1 MIDTKQIRESVA
13 TICQKYGEEYWRNLD
28 KKKEYPTDFVK
39 EMTTSGFLNILIPEE
54 YGGAGLGLKEACIV
68 LEELSL
74 QGAHAGACHAQM
86 YVMGTLLRHGS
97 DKQKKEYLPK
107 ISSGEL
113 RLQSFAVTEPNSGT
127 DTTSIKTM
135 AKKTNDGWIING
147 QKVWISRVEHSD
159 LMILLARTKPQ
170 GALTKK
176 TDGFSVFLIDIEQA
190 KESGL
195 KIVKID
201 SMINHHSCELFF
213 DDVFIP
219 DESIIGEEDKGFRA
233 IMDGMNAE
241 RILIASECVGDG
253 KYFIEKSVNYAK
265 TSKIFEIVEK
275 KFPTNSIIT
284 LDAGNNAAWPQ
295 RFLSFGRNRRQ
306 IASTCGSMGYA
317 IPAAVSSA
325 LSNPEKAVL
334 CCVGDGG
341 FMMSSQEISTAVHYG
356 AKIIILLINNSSYAT
371 IRMHQERDYPGRKIA
386 TDLKNPDFVKLC
398 KAMGADAYRVKG
410 VEDFSQIFAKSLKSK
425 KVNVI
430 EIPISINQLSHRYN
444 LN

>member
-39 EMTTSGFLNILIPEE
+39 EMTTSGFLNILIPQE
-54 YGGAGLGLKEACIV
+54 YGGAGLGLKEACVV

-176 TDGFSVFLIDIEQA
+176 TDGFSVFLIDIEKA

-241 RILIASECVGDG
+241 RILIASECIGDG

-265 TSKIFEIVEK
+265 TRKIFNREIGMNQGIQFPIAECYSQIEAASLMVDKAATLFDKGK
-275 KFPTNSIIT
+275 KCGAEANMAKM
-284 LDAGNNAAWPQ
+284 LAADASW
-295 RFLSFGRNRRQ
+295 
-306 IASTCGSMGYA
+306 
-317 IPAAVSSA
+317 
-325 LSNPEKAVL
+325 KA
-334 CCVGDGG
+334 GTTAMETFGG
-341 FMMSSQEISTAVHYG
+341 FGFSKEYDIERKFRETRLYQTAPVSRNL
-356 AKIIILLINNSSYAT
+356 ILSY
-371 IRMHQERDYPGRKIA
+371 IA
-386 TDLKNPDFVKLC
+386 EHVL
-398 KAMGADAYRVKG
+398 
-410 VEDFSQIFAKSLKSK
+410 
-425 KVNVI
+425 
-430 EIPISINQLSHRYN
+430 N
-444 LN
+444 LPRSF

>member
-1 MIDTKQIRESVA
+1 MIDTKQIRDSVA

-241 RILIASECVGDG
+241 RILIASECIGDG

-265 TSKIFEIVEK
+265 TRKIFNREIGMNQGIQFPIAECYSQIEAASLMVDKAATLFDEGK
-275 KFPTNSIIT
+275 KCGAEANMAKM
-284 LDAGNNAAWPQ
+284 LAADASW
-295 RFLSFGRNRRQ
+295 
-306 IASTCGSMGYA
+306 
-317 IPAAVSSA
+317 
-325 LSNPEKAVL
+325 KA
-334 CCVGDGG
+334 GTTAMETFGG
-341 FMMSSQEISTAVHYG
+341 FGFSKEYDIERKFRETRLYQTAPVSRNL
-356 AKIIILLINNSSYAT
+356 ILSY
-371 IRMHQERDYPGRKIA
+371 IA
-386 TDLKNPDFVKLC
+386 EHVL
-398 KAMGADAYRVKG
+398 
-410 VEDFSQIFAKSLKSK
+410 
-425 KVNVI
+425 
-430 EIPISINQLSHRYN
+430 N
-444 LN
+444 LPRSF

>member
-39 EMTTSGFLNILIPEE
+39 EMTTSGFLNILIPQE

-170 GALTKK
+170 GALPKK
-176 TDGFSVFLIDIEQA
+176 TDGFTVFLIDIQQA

-241 RILIASECVGDG
+241 RILIASECIGDG

-265 TSKIFEIVEK
+265 TRKVFNREIGMNQGIQFPIAECYSQIEAASLMVDKAATLFDEGK
-275 KFPTNSIIT
+275 KCGAEANMAKM
-284 LDAGNNAAWPQ
+284 LAADASW
-295 RFLSFGRNRRQ
+295 
-306 IASTCGSMGYA
+306 
-317 IPAAVSSA
+317 
-325 LSNPEKAVL
+325 KA
-334 CCVGDGG
+334 GTTAMETFGG
-341 FMMSSQEISTAVHYG
+341 FGFSKEYDIERKFRETRLYQTAPVSRNL
-356 AKIIILLINNSSYAT
+356 ILSY
-371 IRMHQERDYPGRKIA
+371 IA
-386 TDLKNPDFVKLC
+386 EHVL
-398 KAMGADAYRVKG
+398 
-410 VEDFSQIFAKSLKSK
+410 
-425 KVNVI
+425 
-430 EIPISINQLSHRYN
+430 N
-444 LN
+444 LPRSF

>member
-1 MIDTKQIRESVA
+1 LIDTKQIRESVA

-39 EMTTSGFLNILIPEE
+39 EMTTSGFLNILIPQE

-241 RILIASECVGDG
+241 RILIASECIGDG
-253 KYFIEKSVNYAK
+253 KYFIDKSVNYAK
-265 TSKIFEIVEK
+265 TRKIFNREIGMNQGIQFPIAECYSQIEAASLMVDKAATLFDEGK
-275 KFPTNSIIT
+275 KCGAEANMAKM
-284 LDAGNNAAWPQ
+284 LAADASW
-295 RFLSFGRNRRQ
+295 
-306 IASTCGSMGYA
+306 
-317 IPAAVSSA
+317 
-325 LSNPEKAVL
+325 KA
-334 CCVGDGG
+334 GTTAMETFGG
-341 FMMSSQEISTAVHYG
+341 FGFSKEYDIERKFRETRLYQTAPVSRNL
-356 AKIIILLINNSSYAT
+356 ILSY
-371 IRMHQERDYPGRKIA
+371 IA
-386 TDLKNPDFVKLC
+386 EHVL
-398 KAMGADAYRVKG
+398 
-410 VEDFSQIFAKSLKSK
+410 
-425 KVNVI
+425 
-430 EIPISINQLSHRYN
+430 N
-444 LN
+444 LPRSF

>member
-13 TICQKYGEEYWRNLD
+13 TICQKYGEEYWRDLD

-39 EMTTSGFLNILIPEE
+39 EMTTSGFLNILIPQE

-170 GALTKK
+170 GALPKK
-176 TDGFSVFLIDIEQA
+176 TDGFSVFLINIEQA
-190 KESGL
+190 KKCGL

-219 DESIIGEEDKGFRA
+219 DESIIGEEDQGFRA

-241 RILIASECVGDG
+241 RILIASECIGDG

-265 TSKIFEIVEK
+265 TRKIFNREIGMNQGIQFPIAECYSQIEAASLMVDKAATLFDEGK
-275 KFPTNSIIT
+275 KCGAEANMAKM
-284 LDAGNNAAWPQ
+284 LAADASW
-295 RFLSFGRNRRQ
+295 
-306 IASTCGSMGYA
+306 
-317 IPAAVSSA
+317 
-325 LSNPEKAVL
+325 KA
-334 CCVGDGG
+334 GTTAMETFGG
-341 FMMSSQEISTAVHYG
+341 FGFSKEYDIERKFRETRLYQTAPVSRNL
-356 AKIIILLINNSSYAT
+356 ILSY
-371 IRMHQERDYPGRKIA
+371 IA
-386 TDLKNPDFVKLC
+386 EHVL
-398 KAMGADAYRVKG
+398 
-410 VEDFSQIFAKSLKSK
+410 
-425 KVNVI
+425 
-430 EIPISINQLSHRYN
+430 N
-444 LN
+444 LPRSF

>member
-1 MIDTKQIRESVA
+1 
-13 TICQKYGEEYWRNLD
+13 
-28 KKKEYPTDFVK
+28 
-39 EMTTSGFLNILIPEE
+39 MTTSGFLNILIPQE

-170 GALTKK
+170 GALPKK
-176 TDGFSVFLIDIEQA
+176 TDGFSVFLINIEKA

-195 KIVKID
+195 KIAKID

-241 RILIASECVGDG
+241 RILIASECIGDG

-265 TSKIFEIVEK
+265 TRKIFNREIGMNQGIQFPIAECYSQIEAASLMVDKAATLFDEGK
-275 KFPTNSIIT
+275 KCGAEANMAKM
-284 LDAGNNAAWPQ
+284 LAADASW
-295 RFLSFGRNRRQ
+295 
-306 IASTCGSMGYA
+306 
-317 IPAAVSSA
+317 
-325 LSNPEKAVL
+325 KA
-334 CCVGDGG
+334 GTTAMETFGG
-341 FMMSSQEISTAVHYG
+341 FGFSKEYDIERKFRETRLYQTAPVSRNL
-356 AKIIILLINNSSYAT
+356 ILSY
-371 IRMHQERDYPGRKIA
+371 IA
-386 TDLKNPDFVKLC
+386 EHVL
-398 KAMGADAYRVKG
+398 
-410 VEDFSQIFAKSLKSK
+410 
-425 KVNVI
+425 
-430 EIPISINQLSHRYN
+430 N
-444 LN
+444 LPRSF

>member
-1 MIDTKQIRESVA
+1 MIDTKQIRASVA

-39 EMTTSGFLNILIPEE
+39 EMTTSGFLNILIPQE

-170 GALTKK
+170 GALPKK
-176 TDGFSVFLIDIEQA
+176 TDGFSVFLINIEQA

-195 KIVKID
+195 KIAKID

-241 RILIASECVGDG
+241 RILIASECIGDG

-265 TSKIFEIVEK
+265 TRKIFNREIGMNQGIQFPIAECYSQIEAASLMVDKAATLFDEGK
-275 KFPTNSIIT
+275 KCGAEANMAKM
-284 LDAGNNAAWPQ
+284 LAADASW
-295 RFLSFGRNRRQ
+295 
-306 IASTCGSMGYA
+306 
-317 IPAAVSSA
+317 
-325 LSNPEKAVL
+325 KA
-334 CCVGDGG
+334 GTTAMETFGG
-341 FMMSSQEISTAVHYG
+341 FGFSKEYDIERKFRETRLYQTAPVSRNL
-356 AKIIILLINNSSYAT
+356 ILSY
-371 IRMHQERDYPGRKIA
+371 IA
-386 TDLKNPDFVKLC
+386 EHVL
-398 KAMGADAYRVKG
+398 
-410 VEDFSQIFAKSLKSK
+410 
-425 KVNVI
+425 
-430 EIPISINQLSHRYN
+430 N
-444 LN
+444 LPRSF

>member
-13 TICQKYGEEYWRNLD
+13 IICKKYGEEYWRNLD

-39 EMTTSGFLNILIPEE
+39 EMTISGFLNILIPQE

-68 LEELSL
+68 LEEISL

-97 DKQKKEYLPK
+97 DKQKKEFLPK

-127 DTTSIKTM
+127 DTTSIKTI
-135 AKKTNDGWIING
+135 AKKTSGGWIVNG

-170 GALTKK
+170 GALPKK
-176 TDGFSVFLIDIEQA
+176 TDGFSVFLINIEQA

-241 RILIASECVGDG
+241 RILIASECIGDG

-265 TSKIFEIVEK
+265 TRKIFNREIGMNQGIQFPIAECYSQIESASLMVDKAATLFDQGK
-275 KFPTNSIIT
+275 KCGAEANMAKM
-284 LDAGNNAAWPQ
+284 LAADASW
-295 RFLSFGRNRRQ
+295 
-306 IASTCGSMGYA
+306 
-317 IPAAVSSA
+317 
-325 LSNPEKAVL
+325 KA
-334 CCVGDGG
+334 GTTAMETFGG
-341 FMMSSQEISTAVHYG
+341 FGFSKEYDIERKFRETRLYQTAPVSRNL
-356 AKIIILLINNSSYAT
+356 ILSY
-371 IRMHQERDYPGRKIA
+371 IA
-386 TDLKNPDFVKLC
+386 EHVL
-398 KAMGADAYRVKG
+398 
-410 VEDFSQIFAKSLKSK
+410 
-425 KVNVI
+425 
-430 EIPISINQLSHRYN
+430 N
-444 LN
+444 LPRSF

>member
-39 EMTTSGFLNILIPEE
+39 EMTTSGFLNILIPQE

-97 DKQKKEYLPK
+97 DKQKNEYLPK

-170 GALTKK
+170 GALPKK
-176 TDGFSVFLIDIEQA
+176 TDGFSVFLIDIDQA

-241 RILIASECVGDG
+241 RILIASECIGDG

-265 TSKIFEIVEK
+265 TRKIFNREIGMNQGIQFPIAECYSQIEAASLMVDKAATLFDEGK
-275 KFPTNSIIT
+275 KCGAEANMAKM
-284 LDAGNNAAWPQ
+284 LAADASW
-295 RFLSFGRNRRQ
+295 
-306 IASTCGSMGYA
+306 
-317 IPAAVSSA
+317 
-325 LSNPEKAVL
+325 KA
-334 CCVGDGG
+334 GTTAMETFGG
-341 FMMSSQEISTAVHYG
+341 FGFSKEYDIERKFRETRLYQTAPVSRNL
-356 AKIIILLINNSSYAT
+356 ILSY
-371 IRMHQERDYPGRKIA
+371 IA
-386 TDLKNPDFVKLC
+386 EHVL
-398 KAMGADAYRVKG
+398 
-410 VEDFSQIFAKSLKSK
+410 
-425 KVNVI
+425 
-430 EIPISINQLSHRYN
+430 N
-444 LN
+444 LPRSF

>member
-13 TICQKYGEEYWRNLD
+13 TICQKYGEEYWRDLD

-170 GALTKK
+170 GAATKK

-241 RILIASECVGDG
+241 RILIASECIGDG

-265 TSKIFEIVEK
+265 TRKIFNREIGMNQGIQFPIAECYSQIEAASLMVDKAATLFDEGK
-275 KFPTNSIIT
+275 KCGAEANMAKM
-284 LDAGNNAAWPQ
+284 LAADASW
-295 RFLSFGRNRRQ
+295 
-306 IASTCGSMGYA
+306 
-317 IPAAVSSA
+317 
-325 LSNPEKAVL
+325 KA
-334 CCVGDGG
+334 GTTAMETFGG
-341 FMMSSQEISTAVHYG
+341 FGFSKEYDIERKFRETRLYQTAPVSRNLILSYISEHV
-356 AKIIILLINNSSYAT
+356 L
-371 IRMHQERDYPGRKIA
+371 
-386 TDLKNPDFVKLC
+386 
-398 KAMGADAYRVKG
+398 
-410 VEDFSQIFAKSLKSK
+410 
-425 KVNVI
+425 
-430 EIPISINQLSHRYN
+430 N
-444 LN
+444 LPRSF

>member
-1 MIDTKQIRESVA
+1 MIDTQQIRESVA

-39 EMTTSGFLNILIPEE
+39 EMTTSGFLNILIPQE
-54 YGGAGLGLKEACIV
+54 YGGAGLGLKEACVV

-170 GALTKK
+170 GALPKK
-176 TDGFSVFLIDIEQA
+176 TDGFSVFLINIEQA

-195 KIVKID
+195 KVAKID

-241 RILIASECVGDG
+241 RILIASECIGDG

-265 TSKIFEIVEK
+265 TRKIFNREIGMNQGIQFPIAECYSQIEAASLMVDKAATLFDKGK
-275 KFPTNSIIT
+275 KCGAEANMAKM
-284 LDAGNNAAWPQ
+284 LAADASW
-295 RFLSFGRNRRQ
+295 
-306 IASTCGSMGYA
+306 
-317 IPAAVSSA
+317 
-325 LSNPEKAVL
+325 KA
-334 CCVGDGG
+334 GTTAMETFGG
-341 FMMSSQEISTAVHYG
+341 FGFSKEYDIERKFRETRLYQTAPVSRNL
-356 AKIIILLINNSSYAT
+356 ILSY
-371 IRMHQERDYPGRKIA
+371 IA
-386 TDLKNPDFVKLC
+386 EHVL
-398 KAMGADAYRVKG
+398 
-410 VEDFSQIFAKSLKSK
+410 
-425 KVNVI
+425 
-430 EIPISINQLSHRYN
+430 N
-444 LN
+444 LPRSF

>member
-170 GALTKK
+170 GALAKK

-241 RILIASECVGDG
+241 RILIASECIGDG

-265 TSKIFEIVEK
+265 TRKIFNREIGMNQGIQ
-275 KFPTNSIIT
+275 FPIAECYS
-284 LDAGNNAAWPQ
+284 
-295 RFLSFGRNRRQ
+295 Q
-306 IASTCGSMGYA
+306 IAAASLMVDKAATLFDEGKKCGAEANMA
-317 IPAAVSSA
+317 KMLAADASW
-325 LSNPEKAVL
+325 KA
-334 CCVGDGG
+334 GTTAMETFGG
-341 FMMSSQEISTAVHYG
+341 FGFSKEYDIERKFRETRLYQTAPVSRNL
-356 AKIIILLINNSSYAT
+356 ILSY
-371 IRMHQERDYPGRKIA
+371 IA
-386 TDLKNPDFVKLC
+386 EHVL
-398 KAMGADAYRVKG
+398 
-410 VEDFSQIFAKSLKSK
+410 
-425 KVNVI
+425 
-430 EIPISINQLSHRYN
+430 N
-444 LN
+444 LPRSF

>member
-1 MIDTKQIRESVA
+1 MIDTRQIRESVA
-13 TICQKYGEEYWRNLD
+13 TICQKYGEEYWRDLD

-39 EMTTSGFLNILIPEE
+39 EMTTSGFLNILIPQE

-170 GALTKK
+170 GALPKK
-176 TDGFSVFLIDIEQA
+176 TDGFSVFLINIEQA

-195 KIVKID
+195 KIAKID

-241 RILIASECVGDG
+241 RILIASECIGDG

-265 TSKIFEIVEK
+265 TRKIFNREIGMNQGIQFPIAECYSQIEAASLMVDKAATLFDKGK
-275 KFPTNSIIT
+275 KCGAEANMAKM
-284 LDAGNNAAWPQ
+284 LAADASW
-295 RFLSFGRNRRQ
+295 
-306 IASTCGSMGYA
+306 
-317 IPAAVSSA
+317 
-325 LSNPEKAVL
+325 KA
-334 CCVGDGG
+334 GTTAMETFGG
-341 FMMSSQEISTAVHYG
+341 FGFSKEYDIERKFRETRLYQTAPVSRNL
-356 AKIIILLINNSSYAT
+356 ILSY
-371 IRMHQERDYPGRKIA
+371 IA
-386 TDLKNPDFVKLC
+386 EHVL
-398 KAMGADAYRVKG
+398 
-410 VEDFSQIFAKSLKSK
+410 
-425 KVNVI
+425 
-430 EIPISINQLSHRYN
+430 N
-444 LN
+444 LPRSF

>member
-13 TICQKYGEEYWRNLD
+13 TICQKYGEEYWRALD

-39 EMTTSGFLNILIPEE
+39 EMTTSGFLNILIPQE
-54 YGGAGLGLKEACIV
+54 YGGAGLGLKEACVV

-170 GALTKK
+170 GALPKK

-195 KIVKID
+195 KIAKID

-241 RILIASECVGDG
+241 RILIASECIGDG

-265 TSKIFEIVEK
+265 TRKIFNREIGMNQGIQFPIAECYSQIEAASLMVDKAATLFDEGK
-275 KFPTNSIIT
+275 KCGAEANMAKM
-284 LDAGNNAAWPQ
+284 LAADASW
-295 RFLSFGRNRRQ
+295 
-306 IASTCGSMGYA
+306 
-317 IPAAVSSA
+317 
-325 LSNPEKAVL
+325 KA
-334 CCVGDGG
+334 GTTAMETFGG
-341 FMMSSQEISTAVHYG
+341 FGFSKEYDIERKFRETRLYQTAPVSRNL
-356 AKIIILLINNSSYAT
+356 ILSY
-371 IRMHQERDYPGRKIA
+371 IA
-386 TDLKNPDFVKLC
+386 EHVL
-398 KAMGADAYRVKG
+398 
-410 VEDFSQIFAKSLKSK
+410 
-425 KVNVI
+425 
-430 EIPISINQLSHRYN
+430 N
-444 LN
+444 LPRSF

>member
-13 TICQKYGEEYWRNLD
+13 TICQKYGEEYWRGLD

-39 EMTTSGFLNILIPEE
+39 EMTTSGFLNILIPQE

-241 RILIASECVGDG
+241 RILIASECIGDG

-265 TSKIFEIVEK
+265 TRKIFNREIGMNQGIQFPIAECYSQIEAASLMVDKAATLFDEGK
-275 KFPTNSIIT
+275 KCGAEANMAKM
-284 LDAGNNAAWPQ
+284 LAADASW
-295 RFLSFGRNRRQ
+295 
-306 IASTCGSMGYA
+306 
-317 IPAAVSSA
+317 
-325 LSNPEKAVL
+325 KA
-334 CCVGDGG
+334 GTTAMETFGG
-341 FMMSSQEISTAVHYG
+341 FGFSKEYDIERKFRETRLYQTAPVSRNL
-356 AKIIILLINNSSYAT
+356 ILSY
-371 IRMHQERDYPGRKIA
+371 IA
-386 TDLKNPDFVKLC
+386 EHVL
-398 KAMGADAYRVKG
+398 
-410 VEDFSQIFAKSLKSK
+410 
-425 KVNVI
+425 
-430 EIPISINQLSHRYN
+430 N
-444 LN
+444 LPRSF

>member
-1 MIDTKQIRESVA
+1 MIDAKQIRESVA

-39 EMTTSGFLNILIPEE
+39 EMTTSGFLNILIPQE

-241 RILIASECVGDG
+241 RILIASECIGDG

-265 TSKIFEIVEK
+265 TRKVFKREIGMTQGLQFPIAECYSQIEAASLMVDKAATLFDEGK
-275 KFPTNSIIT
+275 KCGAEANMAKM
-284 LDAGNNAAWPQ
+284 LAADASW
-295 RFLSFGRNRRQ
+295 
-306 IASTCGSMGYA
+306 
-317 IPAAVSSA
+317 
-325 LSNPEKAVL
+325 KA
-334 CCVGDGG
+334 GTTAMETFGG
-341 FMMSSQEISTAVHYG
+341 FGFSKEYDIERKFRETRLYQTAPVSRNL
-356 AKIIILLINNSSYAT
+356 ILSY
-371 IRMHQERDYPGRKIA
+371 IA
-386 TDLKNPDFVKLC
+386 EHVL
-398 KAMGADAYRVKG
+398 
-410 VEDFSQIFAKSLKSK
+410 
-425 KVNVI
+425 
-430 EIPISINQLSHRYN
+430 N
-444 LN
+444 LPRSF

>member
-13 TICQKYGEEYWRNLD
+13 TICQKFGEQYWRDLD
-28 KKKEYPTDFVK
+28 KEKEYPTDFVK
-39 EMTTSGFLNILIPEE
+39 EMTTSGFLNILIPQE
-54 YGGAGLGLKEACIV
+54 YGGAGLGLKEACVV
-68 LEELSL
+68 LEEISL

-170 GALTKK
+170 GALPKK
-176 TDGFSVFLIDIEQA
+176 TDGFSVFLINIEQA

-241 RILIASECVGDG
+241 RILIASECIGDG

-265 TSKIFEIVEK
+265 TRKIFNREIGMNQGIQFPIAECYSQIEAASLMVNKAATLFDQGK
-275 KFPTNSIIT
+275 KCGAEANMAKM
-284 LDAGNNAAWPQ
+284 LAADASW
-295 RFLSFGRNRRQ
+295 
-306 IASTCGSMGYA
+306 
-317 IPAAVSSA
+317 
-325 LSNPEKAVL
+325 KA
-334 CCVGDGG
+334 GTTAMETFGG
-341 FMMSSQEISTAVHYG
+341 FGFSKEYDIERKFRETRLYQTAPVSRNL
-356 AKIIILLINNSSYAT
+356 ILSY
-371 IRMHQERDYPGRKIA
+371 IA
-386 TDLKNPDFVKLC
+386 EHIL
-398 KAMGADAYRVKG
+398 
-410 VEDFSQIFAKSLKSK
+410 
-425 KVNVI
+425 
-430 EIPISINQLSHRYN
+430 N
-444 LN
+444 LPRSF

>member
-13 TICQKYGEEYWRNLD
+13 TICQKYGEEYWRGLD

-39 EMTTSGFLNILIPEE
+39 EMTTSGFLNILIPQE

-127 DTTSIKTM
+127 DTTSIKTI

-170 GALTKK
+170 GALPKK

-241 RILIASECVGDG
+241 RILIASECIGDG

-265 TSKIFEIVEK
+265 TRKIFNREIGMNQGIQFPIAECYSQIEAASLMVDKAATLFDEGK
-275 KFPTNSIIT
+275 KCGAEANMAKM
-284 LDAGNNAAWPQ
+284 LAADASW
-295 RFLSFGRNRRQ
+295 
-306 IASTCGSMGYA
+306 
-317 IPAAVSSA
+317 
-325 LSNPEKAVL
+325 KA
-334 CCVGDGG
+334 GTTAMETFGG
-341 FMMSSQEISTAVHYG
+341 FGFSKEYDIERKFRETRLYQTAPVSRNL
-356 AKIIILLINNSSYAT
+356 ILSY
-371 IRMHQERDYPGRKIA
+371 IA
-386 TDLKNPDFVKLC
+386 EHVL
-398 KAMGADAYRVKG
+398 
-410 VEDFSQIFAKSLKSK
+410 
-425 KVNVI
+425 
-430 EIPISINQLSHRYN
+430 N
-444 LN
+444 LPRSF

>member
-13 TICQKYGEEYWRNLD
+13 TICQKYGEEYWRDLD

-39 EMTTSGFLNILIPEE
+39 EMTTSGFLNILIPQE

-86 YVMGTLLRHGS
+86 YVMGTLLKHGS

-170 GALTKK
+170 GALPKK

-241 RILIASECVGDG
+241 RILIASECIGDG

-265 TSKIFEIVEK
+265 TRKIFNREIGMNQGIQFPIAECYSQIEAASLMVDKAATLFDEGK
-275 KFPTNSIIT
+275 KCGAEANMAKM
-284 LDAGNNAAWPQ
+284 LAADASW
-295 RFLSFGRNRRQ
+295 
-306 IASTCGSMGYA
+306 
-317 IPAAVSSA
+317 
-325 LSNPEKAVL
+325 KA
-334 CCVGDGG
+334 GTTAMETFGG
-341 FMMSSQEISTAVHYG
+341 FGFSKEYDIERKFRETRLYQTAPVSRNL
-356 AKIIILLINNSSYAT
+356 ILSY
-371 IRMHQERDYPGRKIA
+371 IA
-386 TDLKNPDFVKLC
+386 EHVL
-398 KAMGADAYRVKG
+398 
-410 VEDFSQIFAKSLKSK
+410 
-425 KVNVI
+425 
-430 EIPISINQLSHRYN
+430 N
-444 LN
+444 LPRSF

>member
-13 TICQKYGEEYWRNLD
+13 TICQKYGEEYWRGLD

-241 RILIASECVGDG
+241 RILIASECIGDG

-265 TSKIFEIVEK
+265 TRKVFNREIGMNQGIQFPIAECYSQIEAASLMVDKAATLFDEGK
-275 KFPTNSIIT
+275 KCGAEANMAKM
-284 LDAGNNAAWPQ
+284 LAADASW
-295 RFLSFGRNRRQ
+295 
-306 IASTCGSMGYA
+306 
-317 IPAAVSSA
+317 
-325 LSNPEKAVL
+325 KA
-334 CCVGDGG
+334 GTTAMETFGG
-341 FMMSSQEISTAVHYG
+341 FGFSKEYDIERKFRETRLYQTAPVSRNL
-356 AKIIILLINNSSYAT
+356 ILSY
-371 IRMHQERDYPGRKIA
+371 IA
-386 TDLKNPDFVKLC
+386 EHVL
-398 KAMGADAYRVKG
+398 
-410 VEDFSQIFAKSLKSK
+410 
-425 KVNVI
+425 
-430 EIPISINQLSHRYN
+430 N
-444 LN
+444 LPRSF

>member
-13 TICQKYGEEYWRNLD
+13 TICQKYGEEYWRGLD

-39 EMTTSGFLNILIPEE
+39 EMTTSGFLNILIPQE
-54 YGGAGLGLKEACIV
+54 YGGAGLGLKEACVV

-170 GALTKK
+170 GALPKK
-176 TDGFSVFLIDIEQA
+176 TDGFSVFLIDIQQA

-213 DDVFIP
+213 DNVFIP

-241 RILIASECVGDG
+241 RILIASECIGDG

-265 TSKIFEIVEK
+265 TRKIFNREIGMNQGIQFPIAECYSQIEAASLMVDKAATLFDEGK
-275 KFPTNSIIT
+275 KCGAEANMAKM
-284 LDAGNNAAWPQ
+284 LAADASW
-295 RFLSFGRNRRQ
+295 
-306 IASTCGSMGYA
+306 
-317 IPAAVSSA
+317 
-325 LSNPEKAVL
+325 KA
-334 CCVGDGG
+334 GTTAMETFGG
-341 FMMSSQEISTAVHYG
+341 FGFSKEYDIERKFRETRLYQTAPVSRNL
-356 AKIIILLINNSSYAT
+356 ILSY
-371 IRMHQERDYPGRKIA
+371 IA
-386 TDLKNPDFVKLC
+386 EHVL
-398 KAMGADAYRVKG
+398 
-410 VEDFSQIFAKSLKSK
+410 
-425 KVNVI
+425 
-430 EIPISINQLSHRYN
+430 N
-444 LN
+444 LPRSF

>member
-13 TICQKYGEEYWRNLD
+13 TICQKYGEEYWRDLD

-39 EMTTSGFLNILIPEE
+39 EMTTSGFLNILIPQE

-219 DESIIGEEDKGFRA
+219 DDCIIGEEDKGFRA

-241 RILIASECVGDG
+241 RILIASECIGDG

-265 TSKIFEIVEK
+265 NRKIFNREIGMNQGIQFPIAECYSQIEAASLMVDKAATLFDKGK
-275 KFPTNSIIT
+275 KCGAEANMAKM
-284 LDAGNNAAWPQ
+284 LAADASW
-295 RFLSFGRNRRQ
+295 
-306 IASTCGSMGYA
+306 
-317 IPAAVSSA
+317 
-325 LSNPEKAVL
+325 KA
-334 CCVGDGG
+334 GTTAMETFGG
-341 FMMSSQEISTAVHYG
+341 FGFSKEYDIERKFRETRLYQTAPVSRNL
-356 AKIIILLINNSSYAT
+356 ILSY
-371 IRMHQERDYPGRKIA
+371 IA
-386 TDLKNPDFVKLC
+386 EHVL
-398 KAMGADAYRVKG
+398 
-410 VEDFSQIFAKSLKSK
+410 
-425 KVNVI
+425 
-430 EIPISINQLSHRYN
+430 N
-444 LN
+444 LPRSF

>member
-13 TICQKYGEEYWRNLD
+13 TICQKFGEQYWRDLD
-28 KKKEYPTDFVK
+28 KGKEYPTDFVK
-39 EMTTSGFLNILIPEE
+39 EMTTSGFLNILIPQE
-54 YGGAGLGLKEACIV
+54 YGGAGLGLKEACVV
-68 LEELSL
+68 LEEISL

-170 GALTKK
+170 GALPKK
-176 TDGFSVFLIDIEQA
+176 TDGFSVFLINIEQA

-241 RILIASECVGDG
+241 RILIASECIGDG
-253 KYFIEKSVNYAK
+253 KYFIEKSVKYAK
-265 TSKIFEIVEK
+265 TRKIFNREIGMNQGIQFPIAECYSQIGAASLMVDKAATLFDEGK
-275 KFPTNSIIT
+275 KCGAEANMAKM
-284 LDAGNNAAWPQ
+284 LAADASW
-295 RFLSFGRNRRQ
+295 
-306 IASTCGSMGYA
+306 
-317 IPAAVSSA
+317 
-325 LSNPEKAVL
+325 KA
-334 CCVGDGG
+334 GTTAMETFGG
-341 FMMSSQEISTAVHYG
+341 FGFSKEYDIERKFRETRLYQTAPVSRNL
-356 AKIIILLINNSSYAT
+356 ILSY
-371 IRMHQERDYPGRKIA
+371 IA
-386 TDLKNPDFVKLC
+386 EHVL
-398 KAMGADAYRVKG
+398 
-410 VEDFSQIFAKSLKSK
+410 
-425 KVNVI
+425 
-430 EIPISINQLSHRYN
+430 N
-444 LN
+444 LPRSF

>member
-159 LMILLARTKPQ
+159 LMILLARTKTQ

-241 RILIASECVGDG
+241 RILIASECIGDG

-265 TSKIFEIVEK
+265 TRKIFNREIGMNQGIQFPIAECYSQIEAASLMVDKAATLFDEGK
-275 KFPTNSIIT
+275 KCGAEANMAKM
-284 LDAGNNAAWPQ
+284 LAADASW
-295 RFLSFGRNRRQ
+295 
-306 IASTCGSMGYA
+306 
-317 IPAAVSSA
+317 
-325 LSNPEKAVL
+325 KA
-334 CCVGDGG
+334 GTTAMETFGG
-341 FMMSSQEISTAVHYG
+341 FGFSKEYDIERKFRETRLYQTAPVSRNL
-356 AKIIILLINNSSYAT
+356 ILSY
-371 IRMHQERDYPGRKIA
+371 IA
-386 TDLKNPDFVKLC
+386 EHVL
-398 KAMGADAYRVKG
+398 
-410 VEDFSQIFAKSLKSK
+410 
-425 KVNVI
+425 
-430 EIPISINQLSHRYN
+430 N
-444 LN
+444 LPRSF

>member
-13 TICQKYGEEYWRNLD
+13 TICQKYGEEYWRDLD

-39 EMTTSGFLNILIPEE
+39 EMTTSGFLNILIPQE

-219 DESIIGEEDKGFRA
+219 DDCIIGEEDKGFRA

-241 RILIASECVGDG
+241 RILIASECIGDG

-265 TSKIFEIVEK
+265 TRKIFNREIGMNQGIQFPIAECYSQIEAASLMVDKAATLFDKGK
-275 KFPTNSIIT
+275 KCGAEANMAKM
-284 LDAGNNAAWPQ
+284 LAADASW
-295 RFLSFGRNRRQ
+295 
-306 IASTCGSMGYA
+306 
-317 IPAAVSSA
+317 
-325 LSNPEKAVL
+325 KA
-334 CCVGDGG
+334 GTTAMETFGG
-341 FMMSSQEISTAVHYG
+341 FGFSKEYDIERKFRETRLYQTAPVSRNL
-356 AKIIILLINNSSYAT
+356 ILSY
-371 IRMHQERDYPGRKIA
+371 IA
-386 TDLKNPDFVKLC
+386 EHVL
-398 KAMGADAYRVKG
+398 
-410 VEDFSQIFAKSLKSK
+410 
-425 KVNVI
+425 
-430 EIPISINQLSHRYN
+430 N
-444 LN
+444 LPRSF

>member
-1 MIDTKQIRESVA
+1 MIDTQQIRESVA
-13 TICQKYGEEYWRNLD
+13 TICQKYGEEYWRDLD

-39 EMTTSGFLNILIPEE
+39 EMTTSGFLNILIPQE
-54 YGGAGLGLKEACIV
+54 YGGAGLGLKEACVV

-170 GALTKK
+170 GALPKK
-176 TDGFSVFLIDIEQA
+176 TDGFSVFLINIEQA

-195 KIVKID
+195 KIAKID

-241 RILIASECVGDG
+241 RILIASECIGDG

-265 TSKIFEIVEK
+265 TRKIFNREIGMNQGIQFPIAECYSQIEAASLMVDKAATLFDEGK
-275 KFPTNSIIT
+275 KCGAEANMAKM
-284 LDAGNNAAWPQ
+284 LAADASW
-295 RFLSFGRNRRQ
+295 
-306 IASTCGSMGYA
+306 
-317 IPAAVSSA
+317 
-325 LSNPEKAVL
+325 KA
-334 CCVGDGG
+334 GTTAMETFGG
-341 FMMSSQEISTAVHYG
+341 FGFSKEYDIERKFRETRLYQTAPVSRNL
-356 AKIIILLINNSSYAT
+356 ILSY
-371 IRMHQERDYPGRKIA
+371 IA
-386 TDLKNPDFVKLC
+386 EHVL
-398 KAMGADAYRVKG
+398 
-410 VEDFSQIFAKSLKSK
+410 
-425 KVNVI
+425 
-430 EIPISINQLSHRYN
+430 N
-444 LN
+444 LPRSF

>member
-1 MIDTKQIRESVA
+1 LIDTKQIRESVA

-39 EMTTSGFLNILIPEE
+39 EMTTSGFLNILIPQE

-170 GALTKK
+170 GALPKK
-176 TDGFSVFLIDIEQA
+176 TDGFSVFLIDIQQA

-241 RILIASECVGDG
+241 RILIASECIGDG

-265 TSKIFEIVEK
+265 TRKVFNREIGMNQGIQFPIAECYSQIEAASLMVDKAATLFDEGK
-275 KFPTNSIIT
+275 KCGAEANMAKM
-284 LDAGNNAAWPQ
+284 LAADASW
-295 RFLSFGRNRRQ
+295 
-306 IASTCGSMGYA
+306 
-317 IPAAVSSA
+317 
-325 LSNPEKAVL
+325 KA
-334 CCVGDGG
+334 GTTAMETFGG
-341 FMMSSQEISTAVHYG
+341 FGFSKEYDIERKFRETRLYQTAPVSRNL
-356 AKIIILLINNSSYAT
+356 ILSY
-371 IRMHQERDYPGRKIA
+371 IA
-386 TDLKNPDFVKLC
+386 EHVL
-398 KAMGADAYRVKG
+398 
-410 VEDFSQIFAKSLKSK
+410 
-425 KVNVI
+425 
-430 EIPISINQLSHRYN
+430 N
-444 LN
+444 LPRSF

>member
-13 TICQKYGEEYWRNLD
+13 TICHKYGEHYWRDLD

-39 EMTTSGFLNILIPEE
+39 EMTTSGFLNILIPQE
-54 YGGAGLGLKEACIV
+54 YGGAGLGLKDACIV
-68 LEELSL
+68 LEEISL

-170 GALTKK
+170 GALPKK
-176 TDGFSVFLIDIEQA
+176 TDGFSVFLINIDQA

-195 KIVKID
+195 KIAKID

-241 RILIASECVGDG
+241 RILIASECIGDG

-265 TSKIFEIVEK
+265 TRKVFNREIGMNQGIQFPIAECYSQIEAASLMVDKAATLFDEGK
-275 KFPTNSIIT
+275 KCGAEANMAKM
-284 LDAGNNAAWPQ
+284 LAADASW
-295 RFLSFGRNRRQ
+295 
-306 IASTCGSMGYA
+306 
-317 IPAAVSSA
+317 
-325 LSNPEKAVL
+325 KA
-334 CCVGDGG
+334 GTTAMETFGG
-341 FMMSSQEISTAVHYG
+341 FGFSKEYDIERKFRETRLYQTAPVSRNL
-356 AKIIILLINNSSYAT
+356 ILSY
-371 IRMHQERDYPGRKIA
+371 IA
-386 TDLKNPDFVKLC
+386 EHVL
-398 KAMGADAYRVKG
+398 
-410 VEDFSQIFAKSLKSK
+410 
-425 KVNVI
+425 
-430 EIPISINQLSHRYN
+430 N
-444 LN
+444 LPRSF

>member
-39 EMTTSGFLNILIPEE
+39 EMTTSGFLNILIPQE

-170 GALTKK
+170 GALPKK

-219 DESIIGEEDKGFRA
+219 DESIIGEEDQGFRA

-241 RILIASECVGDG
+241 RILIASECIGDG

-265 TSKIFEIVEK
+265 TRKIFNREIGMNQGIQFPIAECYSQIEAASLMVDKAATLFDEGK
-275 KFPTNSIIT
+275 KCGAEANMAKM
-284 LDAGNNAAWPQ
+284 LAADASW
-295 RFLSFGRNRRQ
+295 
-306 IASTCGSMGYA
+306 
-317 IPAAVSSA
+317 
-325 LSNPEKAVL
+325 KA
-334 CCVGDGG
+334 GTTAMETFGG
-341 FMMSSQEISTAVHYG
+341 FGFSKEYDIERKFRETRLYQTAPVSRNL
-356 AKIIILLINNSSYAT
+356 ILSY
-371 IRMHQERDYPGRKIA
+371 IA
-386 TDLKNPDFVKLC
+386 EHVL
-398 KAMGADAYRVKG
+398 
-410 VEDFSQIFAKSLKSK
+410 
-425 KVNVI
+425 
-430 EIPISINQLSHRYN
+430 N
-444 LN
+444 LPRSF

>member
-39 EMTTSGFLNILIPEE
+39 EMTTSGFLNILIPEV

-170 GALTKK
+170 GALPKK

-241 RILIASECVGDG
+241 RILIASECIGDG

-265 TSKIFEIVEK
+265 TRKIFNREIGMNQGIQFPIAECYSQIEAASLMVDKAATLFDEGK
-275 KFPTNSIIT
+275 KCGAEANMAKM
-284 LDAGNNAAWPQ
+284 LAADASW
-295 RFLSFGRNRRQ
+295 
-306 IASTCGSMGYA
+306 
-317 IPAAVSSA
+317 
-325 LSNPEKAVL
+325 KA
-334 CCVGDGG
+334 GTTAMETFGG
-341 FMMSSQEISTAVHYG
+341 FGFSKEYDIERKFRETRLYQTAPVSRNL
-356 AKIIILLINNSSYAT
+356 ILSY
-371 IRMHQERDYPGRKIA
+371 IA
-386 TDLKNPDFVKLC
+386 EHVL
-398 KAMGADAYRVKG
+398 
-410 VEDFSQIFAKSLKSK
+410 
-425 KVNVI
+425 
-430 EIPISINQLSHRYN
+430 N
-444 LN
+444 LPRSF